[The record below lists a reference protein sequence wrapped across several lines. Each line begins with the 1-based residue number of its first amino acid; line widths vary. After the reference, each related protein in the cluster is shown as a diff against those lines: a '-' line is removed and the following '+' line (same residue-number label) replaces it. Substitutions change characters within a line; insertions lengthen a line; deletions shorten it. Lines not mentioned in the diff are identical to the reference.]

1 MEIKSI
7 PISRLIILYKIFR
20 STKLTVQF
28 FTKFISFISKRNKK
42 AESNSNE
49 RYGVNEPYPW
59 YFIIILIP
67 YFCSSCFLHQSYL

>member
-49 RYGVNEPYPW
+49 RYDVNELYPW